1 MTKTCGIDLDSAR
14 STGVG
19 RRGVWLALAVGSAAL
34 VWLARSRRPAP
45 RQRGKKIGDVMI
57 HQVLTIQASA
67 TAMEAAQKMRDA
79 NVGVLPV
86 VGEDRI
92 LRGVITDRDLVV
104 RAMAEGADPSTT
116 LVAEC
121 ATRDLVCARP
131 DSPVDEALEVMG
143 ECQIGRLPVVDYD
156 NRVVGIVTL
165 SSLALRSREEDEALH
180 TAQEVSRRSAHV
192 A

>member
-1 MTKTCGIDLDSAR
+1 MNL
-14 STGVG
+14 G

-34 VWLARSRRPAP
+34 VRLARSRRSAGHA
-45 RQRGKKIGDVMI
+45 RGKKIGDVMI
-57 HQVLTIQASA
+57 HQVLTVEASE
-67 TAMEAAQKMRDA
+67 TVMEAARKMRDA

-92 LRGVITDRDLVV
+92 LRGLITDRDLVV
-104 RAMAEGADPSTT
+104 RAMAEGADPSIT

-121 ATRDLVCARP
+121 ATRDLVCARR
-131 DSPVDEALEVMG
+131 DSPLDEALEVMSD
-143 ECQIGRLPVVDYD
+143 CQIGRLPVVDYD

-165 SSLALRSREEDEALH
+165 SSLALRSREESDTLH